1 MHEAPTATDRTSAHA
16 RYRDRLARLQDDEA
30 LRDVLVSAGLPGDAG
45 WRRTHGRFLPGG
57 APYATL
63 LLEAADPQRLV
74 SLACFVDE
82 SVPVGADRTT
92 VRAPG
97 LGWVRVDS
105 FPSDAALTTLGTVWT
120 PEAPCRVMRYR
131 PGKRCTLRFD
141 GPGGPTF
148 VKVFA
153 DDSGA
158 VLQEDARR
166 LWRAA
171 RAGRLGFEMPEPL
184 GWDATRRALSQ
195 KAVPGS
201 PLLTRLGAATGGE
214 LAEAMGRA
222 LATLV
227 RAGATP
233 SLRFDADVQR
243 ARSRRYLAEIAS
255 RVPAAAAAADAFL
268 ARLDTAHAALEP
280 RPLVPIHGAPHVN
293 QWLLDGDRLGLVDFD
308 RFSMGDPELDVATF
322 LGELD
327 FEDGFESRLD
337 EVSGR
342 FTEGYESVA
351 WPLDRARLRLYRV
364 HKRLAKALRSAR
376 SLRPDGDA
384 RTLRHLATALDAWT
398 LSGAA
403 A

>member
-214 LAEAMGRA
+214 LAEGVEEAVALRGLVTVVFVCRDRVQAEAEVGRGVDRQHVVVAEQHRHAVARHQQLRRQRAIEGPERVLVLDRHARMEADRDARGRA
-222 LATLV
+222 LTDPSEDQHIFV
-227 RAGATP
+227 RRNAAEEGRGGEHRETHA
-233 SLRFDADVQR
+233 A
-243 ARSRRYLAEIAS
+243 SRR
-255 RVPAAAAAADAFL
+255 
-268 ARLDTAHAALEP
+268 
-280 RPLVPIHGAPHVN
+280 G
-293 QWLLDGDRLGLVDFD
+293 Q
-308 RFSMGDPELDVATF
+308 
-322 LGELD
+322 
-327 FEDGFESRLD
+327 
-337 EVSGR
+337 
-342 FTEGYESVA
+342 
-351 WPLDRARLRLYRV
+351 
-364 HKRLAKALRSAR
+364 
-376 SLRPDGDA
+376 
-384 RTLRHLATALDAWT
+384 
-398 LSGAA
+398 
-403 A
+403 